1 VGVTRQT
8 AAKLVGELD
17 QRRLIEREPSPADGR
32 ATLLRLSRRG
42 QALVAAAIEIGNAV
56 ERDLAAELGAD
67 AAAGLRTGL
76 ERLVYEPPWDV
87 GAGVRSRRVW

>member
-1 VGVTRQT
+1 MTKQT

-17 QRRLIEREPSPADGR
+17 QRRLIEREAVAGRRPGHAPAS
-32 ATLLRLSRRG
+32 LSRRG
-42 QALVAAAIEIGNAV
+42 RALV
-56 ERDLAAELGAD
+56 

-76 ERLVYEPPWDV
+76 ERLVSEPPWDV